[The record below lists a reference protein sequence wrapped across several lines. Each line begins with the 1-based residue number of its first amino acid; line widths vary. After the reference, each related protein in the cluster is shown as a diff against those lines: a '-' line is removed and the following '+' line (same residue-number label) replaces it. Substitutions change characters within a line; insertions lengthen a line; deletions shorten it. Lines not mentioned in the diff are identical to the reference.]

1 MSRAAGISRLQ
12 TSTKRGGL
20 GGKKFEKYWFI
31 LPTLL
36 LLFVV
41 FIFPLLYSL
50 WVSFHYMQLGR
61 PSAFVGWE
69 NFYEALFEDSR
80 FANSV
85 VNNIK
90 IAIPAITIEFFLGFF
105 LALILNQNIRWKAL
119 FTTLLV
125 VPIMISPVMA
135 AMTWRMLYG
144 AKYGAINH
152 ILKGLGLAEVSFDW
166 FATGPRAI
174 LAIVLADVWHM
185 TPFVMMILFAGLQA
199 IPDELYEAARVDGA
213 SRRQSFFTITLPLL
227 QLPILVAILMRF
239 IDLSKLFGLIYVL
252 TWGGP
257 GGATET
263 VSFTAYL
270 VGFQYFRIGYASA
283 LSYLILLVVGVLSF
297 VLVKLI
303 YTGGEGR

>member
-1 MSRAAGISRLQ
+1 MPG
-12 TSTKRGGL
+12 KRWTR
-20 GGKKFEKYWFI
+20 YWFA
-31 LPTLL
+31 LPTLV
-36 LLFVV
+36 LLFLV
-41 FIFPLLYSL
+41 FLFPLLYSL
-50 WVSFHYMQLGR
+50 YVSFHYLQLGR
-61 PSAFVGWE
+61 PMVYVGWE
-69 NFYEALFEDSR
+69 NFREALLEDSR

-85 VNNIK
+85 RNNII
-90 IAIPAITIEFFLGFF
+90 IALPTIGFEFLLGFLF
-105 LALILNQNIRWKAL
+105 ALILNQNIRGKAI

-135 AMTWRMLYG
+135 GMTWRMLYG

-152 ILKGLGLAEVSFDW
+152 ILKGIGIADTSFDW

-185 TPFVMMILFAGLQA
+185 TPFVMMILLAGLQA

-213 SRRQSFFTITLPLL
+213 SRRQAFFTITLPLL
-227 QLPILVAILMRF
+227 KLPILVAILMRF

-283 LSYLILLVVGVLSF
+283 LSYLILIVVGFLSF
-297 VLVKLI
+297 LLVKLL
-303 YTGGEGR
+303 YTGEENR

>member
-1 MSRAAGISRLQ
+1 MLLRGKRL
-12 TSTKRGGL
+12 
-20 GGKKFEKYWFI
+20 EKYWFI
-31 LPTLL
+31 LPALL
-36 LLFVV
+36 LLFLI

-50 WVSFHYMQLGR
+50 WVSFHHLQLGR
-61 PSAFVGWE
+61 PMAYIGWE
-69 NFYEALFEDSR
+69 NFSEALFEDSR
-80 FANSV
+80 FASSV
-85 VNNIK
+85 INNIK
-90 IAIPAITIEFFLGFF
+90 IALPAITIEFFLGFF
-105 LALILNQNIRWKAL
+105 LALTLNQNIRGKAL

-152 ILKGLGLAEVSFDW
+152 ILKGLGIAEVSFDW

-174 LAIVLADVWHM
+174 FAIVLADVWHM

-213 SRRQSFFTITLPLL
+213 SRRQSFMAITLPLL

-239 IDLSKLFGLIYVL
+239 IDLSKLFGLIFVL

-263 VSFTAYL
+263 VSFTTYL
-270 VGFQYFRIGYASA
+270 AGFQYFRIGYASA
-283 LSYLILLVVGVLSF
+283 LSYLILIVVGCLSF
-297 VLVKLI
+297 ILVKLI
-303 YTGGEGR
+303 YGGGESP